1 MNKNVTDINR
11 LYDGL
16 KGRRV
21 CKGVNMQGKPRQIAG
36 RTCPDGTGKTA
47 PTMALLEFCQL
58 RHGNIQF
65 FDAEHGLSAPG

>member
-1 MNKNVTDINR
+1 MKKKVTDINR

-47 PTMALLEFCQL
+47 PTIALLEFCQL